1 MENIL
6 IRSVEQN
13 DVNEMC
19 SFINEISKEKSYIRL
34 QGEEITLDEEIRY
47 VDDFVRRVGEGTA
60 VKLLAFSGKTLVGVA
75 DVYLK
80 DKIERHIGVFGITIK
95 KEWRGKGLGK
105 ELMKR
110 TLEEAEKH
118 IKGLRIIELGVFANN
133 PVAKKMYEQMGFI
146 EYGRLPQGIQHR
158 GEFVD
163 HIYMYKFAD
172 GKQP

>member
-1 MENIL
+1 M
-6 IRSVEQN
+6 IRGVRQD
-13 DVNEMC
+13 DVAEMHA
-19 SFINEISKEKSYIRL
+19 FINELSSEQTYIRL

-60 VKLLAFSGKTLVGVA
+60 VKLLAFDGKTLVGVA

-110 TLEEAEKH
+110 TLDEAVKH

-133 PVAKKMYEQMGFI
+133 PLAKKMYEKMGFV
-146 EYGRLPQGIQHR
+146 EYGRLPQGIRHR

-163 HIYMYKFAD
+163 HLYMYKKVN
-172 GKQP
+172 GITS